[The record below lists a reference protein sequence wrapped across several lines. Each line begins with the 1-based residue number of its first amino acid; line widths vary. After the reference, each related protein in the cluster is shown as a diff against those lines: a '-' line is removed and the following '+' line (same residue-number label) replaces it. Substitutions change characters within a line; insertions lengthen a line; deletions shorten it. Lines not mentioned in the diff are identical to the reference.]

1 MPALLRICAML
12 LAVFALTAGTAQAK
26 RVALVIANGRYANAN
41 ALPNP
46 PADARLI
53 AASLKRAG
61 FTSVDVQIDL
71 GKTALEVALR
81 NFGQSAEGAD
91 VALVYYAGHGIEA
104 GGQNYL
110 IPTDAKLERDRD
122 LEIEATRLDTVLL
135 MGEGAKLRLVVL
147 DACRNNPFATKM
159 QRTMRNRAVGRGLAA
174 VEPEG
179 ETLVVYAAKAGAT
192 AADGEGANSPFAEA
206 LAKRIVQPGLEI
218 SLLFRAVRDDVL
230 AKTGRTQE
238 PFTYGSLSGTAFYFV
253 GGQAPAPVAQTVAV
267 QPPPVSAGPSFSK
280 EASEALFWQGAL
292 SANTAPAYREY
303 LRRYPAGEFAEL
315 ARQNV
320 VGLSRPK
327 TATVAP
333 TPTPAPSTPPASGG
347 SFGSGFSVPKLSD
360 AFGAAPS
367 TSGTDPA
374 TRFAFAVSPTT
385 RRSTTNQ
392 FITQLQ
398 SSNKELGDLFAATFA
413 LQDIFGA
420 LDKAMVPYG
429 LKTNNLA
436 DGLTIFFDTMR
447 DIANGVESTPT
458 RTQALAVRRQMAL
471 VLQSS
476 SDTNA
481 LNATQRQEMSDGL
494 VLYAM
499 FMSLAQEAAKKGD
512 PKEARN
518 FSNGV
523 AELAKTQFG
532 VDLRAIRLT
541 DNGYQM

>member
-1 MPALLRICAML
+1 MAFRWRFLITLVIAF
-12 LAVFALTAGTAQAK
+12 AVLPSTAYAK

-71 GKTALEVALR
+71 GKTALEAALR

-122 LEIEATRLDTVLL
+122 LDIEATRLDTVLL

-147 DACRNNPFATKM
+147 DACRNNPFSAKM
-159 QRTMRNRAVGRGLAA
+159 QRTMRSRAVGRGLAA
-174 VEPEG
+174 VEPDG

-253 GGQAPAPVAQTVAV
+253 GGQQAATPQTVAAV
-267 QPPPVSAGPSFSK
+267 QAPPAFSK

-292 SANTAPAYREY
+292 SANNAPAYREY
-303 LRRYPAGEFAEL
+303 LRRYPSGEFAEL

-320 VGLSRPK
+320 AGLTRPK
-327 TATVAP
+327 PVIAAP
-333 TPTPAPSTPPASGG
+333 APVPSSTGSAGSFGSNFSLPKLGGMFSGGQGNAVVDPANSFGFTPTPAI
-347 SFGSGFSVPKLSD
+347 
-360 AFGAAPS
+360 
-367 TSGTDPA
+367 
-374 TRFAFAVSPTT
+374 
-385 RRSTTNQ
+385 RRSATNQ
-392 FITQLQ
+392 FVSQLQ
-398 SSNKELGDLFAATFA
+398 TSNKLMGDLFAATFA
-413 LQDIFGA
+413 TQDVFGA

-436 DGLTIFFDTMR
+436 DGLTIFFDTLR
-447 DIANGVESTPT
+447 DIANNTESTPT
-458 RTQALAVRRQMAL
+458 RKQAQAVRRQMAL
-471 VLQSS
+471 VLQAS

-481 LNATQRQEMSDGL
+481 LSAAQRQEMSDGL
-494 VLYAM
+494 LLYAL
-499 FMSLAQEAAKKGD
+499 FMSLAQETAKKSN
-512 PKEARN
+512 PAEARN

-523 AELAKTQFG
+523 ADLAKNQFG
-532 VDLRAIRLT
+532 IDLRAIRLT
-541 DNGYQM
+541 DDGYQM